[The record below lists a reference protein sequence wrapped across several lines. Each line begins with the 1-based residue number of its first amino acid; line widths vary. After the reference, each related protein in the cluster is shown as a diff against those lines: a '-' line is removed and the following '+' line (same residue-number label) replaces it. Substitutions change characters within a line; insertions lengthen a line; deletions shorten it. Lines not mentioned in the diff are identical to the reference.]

1 MESGDEIRHDSQKTD
16 YSMVG
21 INAIIVIMVL
31 IVYSG
36 RFDILQ
42 VLIFG
47 KYDNF
52 FIHKKGLK
60 KNCVEY

>member
-1 MESGDEIRHDSQKTD
+1 LEIRGCISTNYMESGDEIRHDSQKTD

-36 RFDILQ
+36 
-42 VLIFG
+42 LI
-47 KYDNF
+47 DNF
-52 FIHKKGLK
+52 DFAFTVSDFRQKS
-60 KNCVEY
+60 

>member
-36 RFDILQ
+36 
-42 VLIFG
+42 LI
-47 KYDNF
+47 DNF
-52 FIHKKGLK
+52 DFAFTVSDFRQKS
-60 KNCVEY
+60 

>member
-1 MESGDEIRHDSQKTD
+1 ML
-16 YSMVG
+16 G

-60 KNCVEY
+60 KIVWNIKRRLHSINTYIGKDCLT